1 MAQCTAQSKRSGEQC
16 KLAAMRG
23 KTKCRMHGGKSL
35 TGKDSPHYKT
45 GKYSKYLPDRMADR
59 YEEALQEQDLIS
71 LSNEIALI
79 DSQLTTQLE
88 ELQQRGANG
97 ETWAEARSL
106 LADGDLVR
114 LERLLAE
121 GGNSDAAIWNGVNGL
136 IEQRRRLADTE
147 RRRLEGEEHSVKLD
161 QVMLMFAAILEI
173 IRRRVSDVD
182 AQRAVAQDLRA
193 LMSKG
198 SVQ

>member
-1 MAQCTAQSKRSGEQC
+1 MT
-16 KLAAMRG
+16 G
-23 KTKCRMHGGKSL
+23 KTKCYHHGGKSL
-35 TGKDSPHYKT
+35 AGKDSGTYKT
-45 GKYSKYLPDRMADR
+45 GRYSKYLPDRLAER

-71 LSNEIALI
+71 MHNEIALV
-79 DSQLTTQLE
+79 DSQLTTHLD

-121 GGNSDAAIWNGVNGL
+121 GGNPDAVIWNTVNGL

-147 RRRLEGEEHSVKLD
+147 RRRLEGEEHSVNLEKI
-161 QVMLMFAAILEI
+161 MLLFAAILDI

-193 LMSKG
+193 LMSKNE
-198 SVQ
+198 VQ